1 MARASVEHRMKKLS
15 LSPFPILLGGPEF
28 LRFQSCRYSATQRYL
43 SDTIKTRQIDVPN
56 ERGFAKF
63 ELYEFPI
70 GRLTVS
76 LLNIHSISGV
86 TIKKPSPDGNYLFGF
101 PLYGECQILGLDG
114 GQMSSPGDMFVV
126 GPSQRTT
133 ESWGHICQKLMVQIS
148 EERFNQALAAEIGE
162 TMVESVKVPAFTKDL
177 GLAQWLRHMISLNL
191 HFCHQD
197 SLFKDPG
204 VGSQLERTLL
214 AMLFANIER
223 SNLKKPRKE
232 RIVPYY
238 LKRAQA
244 YMRANYTKP
253 ITTIDI
259 AAAACIGTRSLH
271 YGFKQ
276 SFDTT
281 PMAYLRNVR
290 LMQARKALGAAEGG
304 EASIAEIA
312 TNVGFVNSSH
322 FSKLYRAR
330 YGERPSQTVQRKT
343 T

>member
-1 MARASVEHRMKKLS
+1 M
-15 LSPFPILLGGPEF
+15 
-28 LRFQSCRYSATQRYL
+28 RFQSCRYSATQRYL

-56 ERGFAKF
+56 RRGFAKF

-76 LLNIHSISGV
+76 LLNIHSASGV
-86 TIKKPSPDGNYLFGF
+86 TIRKPLPDGYYLFEF
-101 PLYGECQILGLDG
+101 PLYGECQIFGLDG

-133 ESWGHICQKLMVQIS
+133 ESWGDICQKLMVQIS

-162 TMVESVKVPAFTKDL
+162 TMVESVKVPAFTRDL
-177 GLAQWLRHMISLNL
+177 GMAQWLRHMISLNL

-214 AMLFANIER
+214 AMLFVNIER
-223 SNLKKPRKE
+223 NNLKQPARKG
-232 RIVPYY
+232 RIIPYY

-244 YMRANYTKP
+244 YIRANYAKQ
-253 ITTIDI
+253 ITTVDI

-290 LMQARKALGAAEGG
+290 LMHARTALGAAESG
-304 EASIAEIA
+304 EVSIAEIA

-330 YGERPSQTVQRKT
+330 FGESPSQTVQSKIS
-343 T
+343 